1 LYTVDDKS
9 ILILHFSSLNHFV
22 ILIEQEDNEV
32 VRKVFEG
39 IITECAGAWRR
50 RGGARRAGAAAWR
63 RRRGGVDAA
72 ALRGQGAREGRRSGD
87 GAPGRGGGRA
97 GRGAPG

>member
-1 LYTVDDKS
+1 MYTVDDKS

-39 IITECAGAWRR
+39 IIKIKPMEKRR
-50 RGGARRAGAAAWR
+50 
-63 RRRGGVDAA
+63 
-72 ALRGQGAREGRRSGD
+72 
-87 GAPGRGGGRA
+87 
-97 GRGAPG
+97 